1 MDFTVGDTK
10 VVSGKVTA
18 NKYTGRPVMAS
29 PDVVAPLSDLNK
41 ASKSQADFRNS
52 VRDGIN
58 TVPMVPMVTDCL
70 MLW

>member
-10 VVSGKVTA
+10 VVSGKVTT

-41 ASKSQADFRNS
+41 ASKSQADCCNS

-58 TVPMVPMVTDCL
+58 TLAIVTVL
-70 MLW
+70 FLVEV